1 MGTIFVDNI
10 KQQSSQGS
18 GTITI
23 GASGETVSFASGV
36 KQSNILYPAF
46 EAYSDSSQSLTDNTY
61 AKVALQTEAFDTN
74 SNFDN
79 SSNYRFTPTVA
90 GKYYIEGQVFGRGSS
105 ASTCRTVYVS
115 IYKNG
120 SAYKESRI
128 DFDAND
134 AQRSTL
140 NVSAVIDMNG
150 SSDYVELYAAVNISS
165 GSASLQENT
174 KSNYFLGYRLGT

>member
-1 MGTIFVDNI
+1 MGTIKATNIEPIADNGTVTLG
-10 KQQSSQGS
+10 SSGDQF
-18 GTITI
+18 TLAT
-23 GASGETVSFASGV
+23 GAKASF
-36 KQSNILYPAF
+36 LYPAF

-90 GKYYIEGQVFGRGSS
+90 GKYYIEGQIFGRGSS
-105 ASTCRTVYVS
+105 AATCRTVYVS

-120 SAYKESRI
+120 SQYKESRI
-128 DFDAND
+128 DFDSND
-134 AQRSTL
+134 AQRSTV

-150 SSDYVELYAAVNISS
+150 SSDYVELYAKRRS
-165 GSASLQENT
+165 
-174 KSNYFLGYRLGT
+174 KSKHF

>member
-36 KQSNILYPAF
+36 TGTNYPAF
-46 EAYSDSSQSLTDNTY
+46 EAHSNTGQSLTDNTY
-61 AKVALQTEAFDTN
+61 AKVALQTEILDTN
-74 SNFDN
+74 NNFDN

-90 GKYYIEGQVFGRGSS
+90 GKYYFEGHVRTSGPNQ
-105 ASTCRTVYVS
+105 STLRNSYAA

-120 SAYKESRI
+120 SFYKEARNNFG
-128 DFDAND
+128 DND
-134 AQRSTL
+134 IRESSVS
-140 NVSAVIDMNG
+140 VSAILDMNG
-150 SSDYVELYAAVNISS
+150 SSDYVELYAAADVIS
-165 GSASLQENT
+165 GSPSLIEGT
-174 KSNYFLGYRLGT
+174 KANYFLGYRLGT

>member
-36 KQSNILYPAF
+36 TGTNYPAF
-46 EAYSDSSQSLTDNTY
+46 EAHSDSNQSLTDNTY
-61 AKVALQTEAFDTN
+61 AKVALQTEVLDTN
-74 SNFDN
+74 SNFDS

-90 GKYYIEGQVFGRGSS
+90 GKYYFEGQTFNMGSDNTS
-105 ASTCRTVYVS
+105 VRNIYVS

-120 SAYKESRI
+120 SQYKESRI
-128 DFDAND
+128 NFHGSEITFGTI
-134 AQRSTL
+134 Q
-140 NVSAVIDMNG
+140 VSAILDMNG
-150 SSDYVELYAAVNISS
+150 SSDYVELYAATDVTS
-165 GSASLQENT
+165 GSASLREGT
-174 KSNYFLGYRLGT
+174 KANYFLGYRIGT